1 VTEPPAFRLAVRPSL
16 VDARTLAL
24 VLLGAALLGAALWTV
39 RWTVASSHAQ
49 GDTFWY
55 TRQALLYAGYPE
67 SDATA
72 IAADF
77 IVGQGRG
84 VDPAGWISAAET
96 LDSRYIGIFASR
108 PVYPLVAA
116 QLVGI
121 LGTGAMA
128 AATALAAMAFA
139 AALAALVWPAAGA
152 TATFVAILAAFAL
165 PTGGWLAVM
174 YADGWMFATLTA
186 SLAAA
191 AAFLRTDRRAWLAAF
206 ALSVLVLYAT
216 KSANAIVLV
225 VATVL
230 LAIASVMLTGSL
242 RTRVVELAAVAVAV
256 GGLMTVTFGA
266 LGLPGLT
273 ETVQDLLTEHF
284 DLPDV
289 ASPWPQL
296 LQQAAAL
303 GRTALFA
310 LAGQPVVLAA
320 ALIGLIAL
328 AAARTWWAGLV
339 ALAGVAAVLTV
350 VVHPVRS
357 EIPRLMAPIWISVAV
372 GWGLVGAAGASWLQ
386 MRLRTPRGSGTSV

>member
-1 VTEPPAFRLAVRPSL
+1 

-39 RWTVASSHAQ
+39 RWTLASSHAQ

-55 TRQALLYAGYPE
+55 TRQALLYAGYFE

-84 VDPAGWISAAET
+84 IDPAQWISAAEM
-96 LDSRYIGIFASR
+96 LDSRYIEIFASR

-128 AATALAAMAFA
+128 AATAVAAMAFA

-165 PTGGWLAVM
+165 PAGGWLAVM

-191 AAFLRTDRRAWLAAF
+191 AAFLRTDRRALLAAF
-206 ALSVLVLYAT
+206 ALSVLALYAT
-216 KSANAIVLV
+216 KSANAVVLV

-230 LAIASVMLTGSL
+230 LAIASVMLTRSL

-256 GGLMTVTFGA
+256 GGLMTVTFAA

-289 ASPWPQL
+289 ASPGPRL
-296 LQQAAAL
+296 VQQAAAL

-310 LAGQPVVLAA
+310 LAGQPLVLAV
-320 ALIGLIAL
+320 ALVGLIAL

-372 GWGLVGAAGASWLQ
+372 GWGLVAAAGASWLQ
-386 MRLRTPRGSGTSV
+386 MRLRTPRGSGASV